1 MSETRRI
8 KYLRATT
15 PFSIDFIKDKFTIDE
30 SLDRDAT
37 ADGLKSIVSRPDVYI
52 AIALDED
59 LNEAVMFIVA
69 IAYPNQKV
77 VNLIQVWADPK
88 LEGRTVQDRLFLR
101 TCLWAE
107 SIGRIQLRA
116 ECDRSSDALYR
127 RWRFR
132 ERSKIVAFDIG
143 DDLASTLFDN
153 SKEEKE
159 DKVENKKKSKDE
171 EKVEP
176 KAKLISETP
185 VEPKVDK
192 GKENV

>member
-52 AIALDED
+52 AMALDED
-59 LNEAVMFIVA
+59 LNEVVMFIVA

-77 VNLIQVWADPK
+77 VNLIQVWADSK
-88 LEGRTVQDRLFLR
+88 LEGRSVQDRLFLR

-107 SIGRIQLRA
+107 SIGRTQLRA
-116 ECDRSSDALYR
+116 ETQRSSEALYR
-127 RWRFR
+127 RWKFR
-132 ERSKIVAFDIG
+132 EHSKIIVFDIG

-153 SKEEKE
+153 SDSKVE
-159 DKVENKKKSKDE
+159 DKVKNKKESRVE
-171 EKVEP
+171 EKVEIKVKP
-176 KAKLISETP
+176 ELEIP
-185 VEPKVDK
+185 VKPKVDK
-192 GKENV
+192 EEEM